1 MIDEILKQSVKG
13 ISDLILMPGIINVD
27 FSDVKA
33 ILQDAGM
40 SLIGLAKAT
49 GEDRAIKA
57 AKEALGSPLFE
68 YSPHMAR
75 GILFN
80 IIGDSSLTM
89 TEINEAARVITE
101 VVDPTAK
108 IIFGAMEDEK
118 NKKGEI
124 KIMVIAAGFEYSSK
138 NSNRAQSSSY
148 TPLEKLNKKPFES
161 TSSNLND
168 YNKDSIQ
175 TISIDEH
182 SMEDFT
188 DHSIDEIPAFLRK
201 RKNK

>member
-1 MIDEILKQSVKG
+1 
-13 ISDLILMPGIINVD
+13 
-27 FSDVKA
+27 
-33 ILQDAGM
+33 
-40 SLIGLAKAT
+40 
-49 GEDRAIKA
+49 
-57 AKEALGSPLFE
+57 
-68 YSPHMAR
+68 
-75 GILFN
+75 
-80 IIGDSSLTM
+80 
-89 TEINEAARVITE
+89 
-101 VVDPTAK
+101 
-108 IIFGAMEDEK
+108 MEDEK